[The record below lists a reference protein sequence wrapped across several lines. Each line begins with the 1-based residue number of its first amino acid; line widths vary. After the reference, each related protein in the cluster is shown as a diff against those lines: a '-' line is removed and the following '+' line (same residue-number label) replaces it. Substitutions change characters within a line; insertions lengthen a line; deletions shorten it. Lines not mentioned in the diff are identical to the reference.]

1 MIALAECAGYP
12 LRRCPCRGDDDAA
25 DNDDL
30 TNIDFCRK
38 HSPPHSPAQRRR
50 RDEND
55 ESGKPSI
62 EIKYRAGNER
72 DIDQDR
78 SVEKIEDQSWHSV
91 IERFNSALTVGANE
105 IS

>member
-1 MIALAECAGYP
+1 V
-12 LRRCPCRGDDDAA
+12 
-25 DNDDL
+25 
-30 TNIDFCRK
+30 
-38 HSPPHSPAQRRR
+38 QRRR

-55 ESGKPSI
+55 ESSKPSI

-72 DIDQDR
+72 ELDQDR
-78 SVEKIEDQSWHSV
+78 SVERIDDQSWYSV

>member
-12 LRRCPCRGDDDAA
+12 LRRGPCRGDDDAA

-30 TNIDFCRK
+30 ANIDFCRK
-38 HSPPHSPAQRRR
+38 HSPLHSPAQRRR